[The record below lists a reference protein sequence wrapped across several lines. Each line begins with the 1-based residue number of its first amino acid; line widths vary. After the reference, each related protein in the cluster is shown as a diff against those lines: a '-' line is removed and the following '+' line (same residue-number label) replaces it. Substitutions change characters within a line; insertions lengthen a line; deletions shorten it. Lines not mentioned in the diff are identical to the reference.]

1 MAFTRD
7 WDESAPVDHTLNRE
21 WPSKDRNVKVD
32 ISDRIKS
39 WIAGFISGEST
50 AGVKYIPFID
60 QAGNPSTIT
69 DQFLLF
75 GKAVAGKTEL
85 HMKDEDGNVVQ
96 LSDGGKLSS
105 LALKAT
111 AVADIA
117 NLMELIYPVG
127 SVVTLGVSTN
137 PATLYGVGTWTAI
150 AGKVIVG
157 IDSGQTEFDTLNE
170 TGGEKTHALTEGE
183 LAPHTH
189 TSSIPS
195 ANNNSGA
202 GDGDGAVECQSPN
215 INSTITSTTIGT
227 TGSGTPHNNLQPY
240 IVKYVWERTA

>member
-7 WDESAPVDHTLNRE
+7 WDEAAPIDHTLNRE
-21 WPSKDRNVKVD
+21 WPGKDRNVKVD

-39 WIAGFISGEST
+39 WIAGFISGEAT

-96 LSDGGKLSS
+96 LSDGGKLRS

-111 AVADIA
+111 AVADIT

-137 PATLYGVGTWTAI
+137 PATLYGVGTWIAI

-157 IDSGQTEFDTLNE
+157 IDAGQTEFDTLDE
-170 TGGEKTHALTEGE
+170 TGGEKTHTL
-183 LAPHTH
+183 
-189 TSSIPS
+189 SSAEMPS
-195 ANNNSGA
+195 HQHSITIDTRYDNSGA
-202 GDGDGAVECQSPN
+202 GFANAAVQAQAVNGSFVNQASGFTGGGGA
-215 INSTITSTTIGT
+215 
-227 TGSGTPHNNLQPY
+227 HNNLQPY
-240 IVKYVWERTA
+240 IVKYVWQRTA